1 MKGIGVLVLIVFV
14 LGIGN
19 KNMMYGFKSVLKIC
33 MMFCGF
39 LFECDN
45 LKFVFV
51 ICIINYILSIFELF
65 LCLFKLLLK
74 YMIINKRLD

>member
-1 MKGIGVLVLIVFV
+1 MKGIGVLVLTVFV

-19 KNMMYGFKSVLKIC
+19 KNMTHGFKSVLKIC

-39 LFECDN
+39 SLECDN

-51 ICIINYILSIFELF
+51 ICITNYISSIFESLS
-65 LCLFKLLLK
+65 CLFKPLLK
-74 YMIINKRLD
+74 YMIINKRSD